1 MNLNLFK
8 ISENFV
14 LRKLNS
20 INNGNLLLQNYNG
33 QIYNF
38 GNENNILNA
47 KIKINNPKFYFNIMK
62 GGSTALAESYIKND
76 FETSDLPSLIELTAK
91 NINTTYKFSGILNI
105 LSLSNNFRR
114 LFSSNTRK
122 KSVEYISK
130 HYDLGNEFF
139 STWLD
144 RTLTYSCGI
153 FDRPEQ
159 ELEKAQI
166 NKYNKLINLINPK
179 SGDRILE
186 IGCGWG
192 GFAEHLAKNYDVKL
206 DCITISKKQF
216 EYTKKRIN
224 RLGLNNRVKVKFL
237 DYRDLK
243 DKYDAIASIEMIEAV
258 GEKHLNKY
266 FSTIKNNLKPNGV
279 GAIQAIVIKD
289 ELFSRYRKNQDF
301 IQKYIFPGGFLPS
314 LQSIKDYSKRTGLIL
329 KGYNSYGLHY
339 SHTLSKWRENFIGSW
354 NNIAKQGFDS
364 SFKKIWDFYFS
375 YCEAGFRAKNIDL
388 IQFSVRNK

>member
-14 LRKLNS
+14 LGKLNS

-91 NINTTYKFSGILNI
+91 NISTTYKFSGILNI

-224 RLGLNNRVKVKFL
+224 HLGLNNRVKVKFL

-279 GAIQAIVIKD
+279 GVIQAIIIKD

-314 LQSIKDYSKRTGLIL
+314 LQSIKDYSKKTGLIL

>member
-1 MNLNLFK
+1 MNLSIYK
-8 ISENFV
+8 ISEKFV
-14 LRKLNS
+14 LKKLNN
-20 INNGNLLLQNYNG
+20 INYGNLILENYNG
-33 QIYNF
+33 KSYNF
-38 GNENNILNA
+38 GEQDSILKA
-47 KIKINNPKFYFNIMK
+47 KIKIYNPKFYLNIVK

-76 FETSDLPSLIELTAK
+76 FETNNLPSLIELTAK
-91 NINTTYKFSGILNI
+91 NINITHEFSGILNI
-105 LSLSNNFRR
+105 SSLTSIFRKV
-114 LFSSNTRK
+114 FKSNTKK

-144 RTLTYSCGI
+144 KTLTYSCGI
-153 FDRPEQ
+153 FDKPGQ

-166 NKYNKLINLINPK
+166 NKYNKLINMINPK
-179 SGDRILE
+179 PGDKILE

-192 GFAEHLAKNYDVKL
+192 GFAEHLAKNYDVQL

-216 EYTKKRIN
+216 EFTKKRIN
-224 RLGLNNRVKVKFL
+224 RLGLNNKVKVKFL

-266 FSTIKNNLKPNGV
+266 FSIIKNNLKPDGV
-279 GAIQAIVIKD
+279 GAIQAIIIKD
-289 ELFSRYRKNQDF
+289 ELFNRYRRNEDF

-314 LQSIKDYSKRTGLIL
+314 LQSIKDYSKKTGLTL
-329 KGYNSYGLHY
+329 KSYNSYGTHY

-354 NNIAKQGFDS
+354 NNIAKQGFDN

-375 YCEAGFRAKNIDL
+375 YCEAGFRSKNIDL